1 MCVRSGNLEKKKGGG
16 CREEEE
22 REEVSY
28 VLKLWDLNVCILLEF
43 VDELW
48 AEIRVAMCDFV
59 GILLLNYVLK
69 LWD

>member
-1 MCVRSGNLEKKKGGG
+1 MCVRSGNLEEKKGF

-28 VLKLWDLNVCILLEF
+28 VLKLWALNVCILLEF
-43 VDELW
+43 VDEFW

-59 GILLLNYVLK
+59 GILLLNYVMK